1 MPEKTKQQLLRRAV
15 ALAGMEDVASAL
27 KVAPNLVDAW
37 MNGHASM
44 PDRKLL
50 VLADFLDKLVR
61 PEKG

>member
-50 VLADFLDKLVR
+50 VLADFLDKLGR

>member
-1 MPEKTKQQLLRRAV
+1 VAETTKQRLLRRAV
-15 ALAGMEDVASAL
+15 ALAGLEEVASAL

-50 VLADFLDKLVR
+50 ALADFLDKLGK

>member
-37 MNGHASM
+37 MSGHASM

-50 VLADFLDKLVR
+50 VLADFLDKLGR

>member
-1 MPEKTKQQLLRRAV
+1 MPERTKQQLLRRAV
-15 ALAGMEDVASAL
+15 ALAGLEEVASAL

-50 VLADFLDKLVR
+50 PLADFLDKLGR

>member
-1 MPEKTKQQLLRRAV
+1 V
-15 ALAGMEDVASAL
+15 DLAGLEEVASAL

-50 VLADFLDKLVR
+50 ALADFLDKLGR

>member
-1 MPEKTKQQLLRRAV
+1 VPENTKQQLLRRAV
-15 ALAGMEDVASAL
+15 ALAGMEDVAAAL
-27 KVAPNLVDAW
+27 KVAPNVVDAW

-50 VLADFLDKLVR
+50 TLADFLDKLGR